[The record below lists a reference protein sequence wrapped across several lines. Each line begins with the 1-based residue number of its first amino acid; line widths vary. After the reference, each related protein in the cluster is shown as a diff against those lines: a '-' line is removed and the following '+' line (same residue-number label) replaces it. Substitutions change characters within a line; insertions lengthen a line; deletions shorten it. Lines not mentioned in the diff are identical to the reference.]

1 MSFRGDDERRYGHVP
16 PVQYPVQNQQ
26 QQQQQQQ
33 QQPQQQQQ
41 GGYLPRRQSF
51 QNGDDSPFFDQAR
64 AQPGTTANRGEDELF
79 LTSPTEPSSAT
90 SATGRSSF
98 GSGGAMAGYQ
108 HQYQGQSPT
117 ATPSTYNPQV
127 FARSQSTSL
136 PYHPSSRYASPTIP
150 SYSPQQPANYTPAAY
165 NPAAYAQ
172 HVNAVPQR
180 TATYSGFNNYTHSQ
194 SAPAVPQLPSVQSQQ
209 HKPPFSPTQGPPPT
223 APLAFQQHQQ
233 SSQYGTPA
241 SAASTQSTPY
251 EQSYHSAYSGGPY
264 FSSNLTTSSASPAL
278 ASSQTFST
286 TQAPY
291 PSFSQIPVGPN
302 YAGGDANSFSNRASR
317 SNSGSSP
324 GPSPPTHSSA
334 SPGLQ
339 RHPTNAPLPSR
350 PPMADVPE
358 ESDWEMRSGRVPAR
372 AQPTQES
379 LMDDI
384 VADLGGTAGA
394 QRPRPINGTASDG
407 DLDQLRRY
415 DSRAST
421 VHSAQGAAGAD
432 RTSSTASTLNRNNVQ
447 GTYDWE
453 DDSDPE
459 GAFGVYEMQQA
470 DLDDRRFSGGAA
482 SFTPTEQRSR
492 ATSTAPL
499 PPPPEE
505 QPVSDTEFVGMDLGL
520 FSGGYAGNLAYGND
534 VGSPPPTAPNA
545 EDTGRPLPYPRS
557 YDNETAYPPFQE
569 ADMDYGGTGGLQP
582 PALHRMSF
590 DNGDERVSVHSRGS
604 GSDSPFKEDY
614 PDMFYHPGLSNRPL
628 PALPPGSDSS
638 SLLSVQTPN
647 RGPHQHG
654 HSLSADARADAYQ
667 NAQNQQVER
676 SISLSSHSH
685 TPAIQLPG
693 RSRTDAADER
703 RKALKQ
709 MTAQQQ
715 LAAQQGLPYDG
726 YDTGTPAS
734 MTYDVITLPSG
745 RRRKFVPAKLT
756 PADIRRCAE
765 PWALSSIA
773 AWIREMADGEPD
785 LKRKTIEEGLEK
797 LFTSK
802 VPTMNVADAETL
814 SAMVTDSML
823 DAGILIPE
831 EEWVKFG
838 QGSLSGVLWQL
849 TGSGCYAPRLHEH
862 EMPGRCYSHHCT
874 RTLKKANLDE
884 LLAEESV
891 KKEDWQTFYKL
902 PRTVVDDRP
911 KKEIERQNNLHEIVT
926 SEEEFNNQMEVLRI
940 LYRDQLRAWQ
950 PPIIAPNR
958 LEKFLET
965 VFGKVELLQKANK
978 DNLLAQLKYRQSEQG
993 PWIVGFSDIFR
1004 EWIRKAKDAF
1014 LAYSTAYSY
1023 AQYTVRKESARNVL
1037 FRQFLDHVRGH
1048 KRSERL
1054 GWDTFLKAPITR
1066 LQRYTLLLG
1075 VVLKNTVGDSEEK
1088 SNLERAIAE
1097 IKDVTL
1103 ECDKIVDEMQK
1114 KVSLIELQSMLILRP
1129 GFQSVLNLDHLGREL
1144 ILQGDLQR
1152 MGSKGVRWVDTHAL
1166 LFDHYFILAKAI
1178 VAKDGKNDKKYDVSK
1193 EVCGRVPALRRPR

>member
-1 MSFRGDDERRYGHVP
+1 
-16 PVQYPVQNQQ
+16 
-26 QQQQQQQ
+26 
-33 QQPQQQQQ
+33 
-41 GGYLPRRQSF
+41 
-51 QNGDDSPFFDQAR
+51 
-64 AQPGTTANRGEDELF
+64 
-79 LTSPTEPSSAT
+79 
-90 SATGRSSF
+90 
-98 GSGGAMAGYQ
+98 MAGYQ
-108 HQYQGQSPT
+108 HAHQTQSPT
-117 ATPSTYNPQV
+117 ATASSYNPQS

-136 PYHPSSRYASPTIP
+136 PYHPSSRYASPTVTNFP
-150 SYSPQQPANYTPAAY
+150 TPQPTNYTPAAY

-172 HVNAVPQR
+172 HVSAVPQR
-180 TATYSGFNNYTHSQ
+180 TATYSGFNNYTHSH
-194 SAPAVPQLPSVQSQQ
+194 SAPAVPQLPSMQGQQ
-209 HKPPFSPTQGPPPT
+209 HKTLYSPTQGQPP
-223 APLAFQQHQQ
+223 AASLSFQQHQPG
-233 SSQYGTPA
+233 SQYGTPA
-241 SAASTQSTPY
+241 STASAQSAPY
-251 EQSYHSAYSGGPY
+251 EQSYNSAYSGGSY
-264 FSSNLTTSSASPAL
+264 FSSNLTSTAASPPL
-278 ASSQTFST
+278 GSSHTPSA

-291 PSFSQIPVGPN
+291 PSYSQIPVGPN
-302 YAGGDANSFSNRASR
+302 SLTGDPNSFGNRASR
-317 SNSGSSP
+317 SNSSTSP
-324 GPSPPTHSSA
+324 RPSPPTHSST

-350 PPMADVPE
+350 PAMAGVPE
-358 ESDWEMRSGRVPAR
+358 ESDWDMRGARGTDRVQA
-372 AQPTQES
+372 TQES
-379 LMDDI
+379 LMEDI
-384 VADLGGTAGA
+384 VADLGVTANA
-394 QRPRPINGTASDG
+394 QRPRPINGNMSDE

-415 DSRAST
+415 DSRTSTATHGSQAGAGVDRTASAAST
-421 VHSAQGAAGAD
+421 VSRSNAQ
-432 RTSSTASTLNRNNVQ
+432 ASY
-447 GTYDWE
+447 GWE
-453 DDSDPE
+453 EDSDPE

-470 DLDDRRFSGGAA
+470 DLDDRRFSGGVA

-492 ATSTAPL
+492 ATSAAPL

-505 QPVSDTEFVGMDLGL
+505 QPVSDTEFAGMDLGL
-520 FSGGYAGNLAYGND
+520 FSGGYAGSLAYGNE
-534 VGSPPPTAPNA
+534 VGSPPATAPNS
-545 EDTGRPLPYPRS
+545 EDAGRPLPYPRS

-569 ADMDYGGTGGLQP
+569 ADMNYGGTGGLQP

-590 DNGDERVSVHSRGS
+590 DRGDEQVSVHSRGS

-647 RGPHQHG
+647 RGAYQHG

-667 NAQNQQVER
+667 QAQNQQVER

-734 MTYDVITLPSG
+734 MTYDVITLPTG
-745 RRRKFVPAKLT
+745 RRRKFIPAKLT
-756 PADIRRCAE
+756 PADIRACAE

-773 AWIREMADGEPD
+773 TWIREMSEGEPD

-814 SAMVTDSML
+814 SAMVTDLMF

-831 EEWVKFG
+831 EEWVKVG
-838 QGSLSGVLWQL
+838 QGSMSGVLWQL
-849 TGSGCYAPRLHEH
+849 TGSGCYAPKVHEH
-862 EMPGRCYSHHCT
+862 EIPGRCYSHHCT

-884 LLAEESV
+884 LLAEESI

-902 PRTVVDDRP
+902 PRTVADERP

-940 LYRDQLRAWQ
+940 LYRDQLREWQ

-958 LEKFLET
+958 LEKFLDT
-965 VFGKVELLQKANK
+965 VFGKVDLVQKANK

-1004 EWIRKAKDAF
+1004 EWIRKARDAF

-1023 AQYTVRKESARNVL
+1023 AQYSVRKESARNVL
-1037 FRQFLDHVRGH
+1037 FRQFLDHVRSH

-1075 VVLKNTVGDSEEK
+1075 VVLKNTLGDSEEK

-1178 VAKDGKNDKKYDVSK
+1178 VTKDGKNDKKFDVSK
-1193 EVCGRVPALRRPR
+1193 EVSKCAIAWCPAAVWHPS